1 MQKPLKILVVRFS
14 SIGDIVLT
22 TPVVRVLKKQI
33 NAEVHFLTFSK
44 YSNLLLD
51 NPYIDKVHTIDENI
65 NEIIPA
71 LIKEKFDLLIDLHH
85 NIRTQLLKKKLK
97 IPSKSF
103 SKLNLQ
109 KWLMTTFK
117 INFLPNIH
125 IVERY
130 LETVKHLGITNDNL
144 GLDFFL
150 TDKDKVENLP
160 IDYIVFAIGG
170 KHKTKMLPTEKIISI
185 CNKLNKQVI
194 LIGGKEDLE
203 ASEEIVFAT
212 SNIQNTCGEY
222 SIGQSVFI
230 IKNAKYVIAHD
241 TGMMHIAAAF
251 KKKIYSVWGNTIP
264 AFGMTPYL
272 ADDKSKIIEVK
283 NLSCRPCT
291 KIGFEK
297 CPKGHFDC
305 MQKIDEDLFLSK

>member
-1 MQKPLKILVVRFS
+1 M
-14 SIGDIVLT
+14 
-22 TPVVRVLKKQI
+22 
-33 NAEVHFLTFSK
+33 
-44 YSNLLLD
+44 
-51 NPYIDKVHTIDENI
+51 HTIDENI

-85 NIRTQLLKKKLK
+85 NIRTQLLKQKLRT
-97 IPSKSF
+97 PSKSF
-103 SKLNLQ
+103 RELNVQKL
-109 KWLMTTFK
+109 LMTAFK
-117 INFLPNIH
+117 INLLPKIH
-125 IVERY
+125 IVDRY
-130 LETVKHLGITNDNL
+130 LETVKNLGITNDNL

-170 KHKTKMLPTEKIISI
+170 KHKTKILPTEKIISI

-203 ASEEIVFAT
+203 ASKKIVFAT
-212 SNIQNTCGEY
+212 SNIQNACGKY
-222 SIGQSVFI
+222 NLGQSAFI
-230 IKNAKYVIAHD
+230 IKNAEYVITHD

-305 MQKIDEDLFLSK
+305 MQKIDENLFLSE

>member
-51 NPYIDKVHTIDENI
+51 NPYIDKVYTIDENI

-85 NIRTQLLKKKLK
+85 NIRTQLLKQKLR

-103 SKLNLQ
+103 RKLNVQ
-109 KWLMTTFK
+109 KLLMTAFK
-117 INFLPNIH
+117 INLLPKIH
-125 IVERY
+125 IVDRY

-170 KHKTKMLPTEKIISI
+170 KHKTKILPTEKIISI

-194 LIGGKEDLE
+194 LIGGEEDLE
-203 ASEEIVFAT
+203 ASEKIISAT
-212 SNIQNTCGEY
+212 SNIQNTCGKY
-222 SIGQSVFI
+222 SIGQSAFI
-230 IKNAKYVIAHD
+230 IKNAKYVITHD

-305 MQKIDEDLFLSK
+305 MQKIDENLFLSE

>member
-71 LIKEKFDLLIDLHH
+71 LIKEKFDFLIDLHH
-85 NIRTQLLKKKLK
+85 NFRTLSLKLK
-97 IPSKSF
+97 LGVKSKSF
-103 SKLNLQ
+103 RKLNIQ

-117 INFLPNIH
+117 INILPNIH
-125 IVERY
+125 IVDRY
-130 LETVKHLGITNDNL
+130 LETIQYLKIKNDNL

-150 TDKDKVENLP
+150 SEKDTVENLQNE
-160 IDYIVFAIGG
+160 YIAFAIGG
-170 KHKTKMLPTEKIISI
+170 NHTTKKLPTEKIISI
-185 CNKLNKQVI
+185 CNKLNNQII
-194 LIGGKEDLE
+194 LIGGKDDFLTAEK
-203 ASEEIVFAT
+203 IVAAT
-212 SNIQNTCGEY
+212 SNTQNACGKY
-222 SIGQSVFI
+222 SIGQSAFV
-230 IKNAKYVIAHD
+230 IKNAKYVITHD

-264 AFGMTPYL
+264 EFGMTPYL
-272 ADDKSKIIEVK
+272 ADDNSKIIEVK

-305 MQKIDEDLFLSK
+305 MQKIDENLFLSE